1 MTITERQVGAVTVV
15 APAGRL
21 TLEHVGELKDKVSSL
36 LSAGRKQIVL
46 DLGGVTY
53 IDSSGLGEIVS
64 CHTTATREQGAIRLT
79 NVGKRS
85 SDLLV
90 MTKLN
95 MVFDVLD
102 SEKEAVASFA
112 TQ

>member
-1 MTITERQVGAVTVV
+1 MTITERQVGAVTVL
-15 APAGRL
+15 ALAGKL
-21 TLEHVGELKDKVSSL
+21 TLEHAGELKGKVSSL
-36 LSAGRKQIVL
+36 FSAGRKQVVL
-46 DLGGVTY
+46 DLGGLTY
-53 IDSSGLGEIVS
+53 IDSSGLGELVS
-64 CHTTATREQGAIRLT
+64 CHTTATREQGAIRLA